1 MRFLKR
7 QTLDRRTANNTSLYS
22 DAARAN
28 VYVSP
33 VGAGSL
39 VLPNGTTAQQPASP
53 STGMMRY
60 NTTTSE
66 VEVYQSSAWRS
77 LRYKEPGLIT
87 QQSLGAGDG
96 LTVYFGPLNPAPATT
111 AQSGMTWSTAQMA
124 TNMLVI
130 VDNVLQLSG
139 TNYSVTQNPTLIA
152 GDQYTPALSNLLAQ
166 GATTAYFSISV
177 TASLTPPAAGSCSMI
192 VTAASPANLVVGQQI
207 ADAVTGKVYGT
218 ISASAGGGA
227 GTYTLTTDSSYVP
240 RVSGTITNT
249 TNTSSVVTIVTTV
262 GTLRIGDGITTAS
275 GSAIGGLATSTTY
288 YVAEILGTQVKL
300 ATNAGLTTFFTAT
313 STAAGT
319 FAINSI
325 IPAGTAFVATAPG
338 TSPVYPSVDIKGL
351 GGAPATISAKGI
363 VAITGASGTAGTVT
377 LTYTSSG
384 YIPFELGQYI
394 TVAGFTGSTAGY
406 NGTYQVTGA
415 PTLTQVQYTNATTG
429 YVASE
434 ATSAKITGAY
444 NTYIQTSTVGKLL
457 IGASI
462 TNTSGSFSCISP
474 GFTIT
479 VGMTV
484 AISGA
489 FGTGDITGYVTPT
502 LYYVIATNGSTTF
515 QLSATAGGS
524 AITTVVG
531 TLGSIVLIMT
541 GIDIDPISGALRSVV
556 VSPNPVNSS
565 IPIGTNMII
574 TDPSNAGVG
583 YYLNFTEAVPNGS
596 AVTVLHGFDR

>member
-22 DAARAN
+22 DDARAN

-60 NTTTSE
+60 NTTTNE

-87 QQSLGAGDG
+87 QQNLGAGDG
-96 LTVYFGPLNPAPATT
+96 LTVYFGPLSPAPATT
-111 AQSGMTWSTAQMA
+111 AQSGVTWSTAQMA

-130 VDNVLQLSG
+130 VDNVLQLSS

-152 GDQYTPALSNLLAQ
+152 GDQYTPALLNVLAPA
-166 GATTAYFSISV
+166 ATTVYFSISL

-192 VTAASPANLVVGQQI
+192 VTAASPANLAVGQQI
-207 ADAVTGKVYGT
+207 SDAVTGKVYGT
-218 ISASAGGGA
+218 ISVGSGGA
-227 GTYTLTTDSSYVP
+227 GTYTLTTASSYIP
-240 RVSGTITNT
+240 RVSGNITNT
-249 TNTSSVVTIVTTV
+249 TNTSSVVTIVTTS

-300 ATNAGLTTFFTAT
+300 ATNAALSTFFTAS

-325 IPAGTAFVATAPG
+325 IPAATAFVATAPG
-338 TSPVYPSVDIKGL
+338 TSPVFPSIDVRGL
-351 GGAPATISAKGI
+351 AGTTATISANGV
-363 VAITGASGTAGTVT
+363 VAITGASGSAGTVT

-384 YIPFELGQYI
+384 YIPFTAGQTI
-394 TVAGFTGSTAGY
+394 TVAGFTGTTVGY
-406 NGTYQVTGA
+406 NGTYTVTGT
-415 PTLTQVQYTNATTG
+415 PTLTQVQYTNATAG

-434 ATSAKITGAY
+434 ATTAKITGAY
-444 NTYIQTSTVGKLL
+444 KTYLSASTVGAVLA
-457 IGASI
+457 GVSI
-462 TNTSGSFSCISP
+462 TNTTGNFGCTSP
-474 GFTIT
+474 GFTVT

-489 FGTGDITGYVTPT
+489 FGTGSITGYVTPT

-515 QLSATAGGS
+515 QLSATSGGS
-524 AITTVVG
+524 AITTATG
-531 TLGSIVLIMT
+531 TLGSAVFVMNGVDL
-541 GIDIDPISGALRSVV
+541 DPTSGALRSVV
-556 VSPNPVNSS
+556 ITPAAITTSL
-565 IPIGTNMII
+565 PIGTNMII

-596 AVTVLHGFDR
+596 SVTVLHGFDR